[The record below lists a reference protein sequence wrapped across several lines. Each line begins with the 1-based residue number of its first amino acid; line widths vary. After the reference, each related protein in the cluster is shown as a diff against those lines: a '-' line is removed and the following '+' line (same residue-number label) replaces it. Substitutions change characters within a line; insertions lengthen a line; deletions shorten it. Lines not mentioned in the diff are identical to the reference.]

1 MTSLD
6 SKILDTWKDYFELLG
21 IPNYYVINADP
32 VTVKFKGSF
41 TPVSTS
47 SNNSSEFTKRADSYE
62 EDYVPERVIFLE
74 KEGITIAL
82 WKDETM
88 TTAKAS
94 GGDKFQPEIGVA
106 IVTMKKIYGST
117 TNFWNFVEE
126 AKLSRKVKGLVNGFC
141 A

>member
-1 MTSLD
+1 MAWHTLD
-6 SKILDTWKDYFELLG
+6 LSGWNGYFYDFKTEKDIPVKLDY
-21 IPNYYVINADP
+21 IPPSVA
-32 VTVKFKGSF
+32 G
-41 TPVSTS
+41 
-47 SNNSSEFTKRADSYE
+47 NSSMGFSWKAEYE
-62 EDYVPERVIFLE
+62 EDYIPERVIFLE

-82 WKDETM
+82 WKDGTM

-126 AKLSRKVKGLVNGFC
+126 AKLSRKVKGLNNGFC